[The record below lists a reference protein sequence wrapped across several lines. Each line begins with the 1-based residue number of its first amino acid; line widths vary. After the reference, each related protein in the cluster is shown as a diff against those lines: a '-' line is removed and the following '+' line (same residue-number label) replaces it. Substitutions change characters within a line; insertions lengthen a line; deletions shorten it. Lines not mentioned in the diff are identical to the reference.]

1 MISVNSADSSA
12 VQQLCLILPP
22 TNCPNLFFRYV
33 NKAVNQANYCINDAT
48 IRAVKQTQRQAM
60 HSFRFL
66 LIGFTLLLASCSA
79 PRMQAS
85 FNTPLTM
92 RELMEWVIDPA
103 ADGVWESVAWI
114 SNGEGDK
121 DIFPTTQ
128 AQWDVVRNSAATL
141 VEAANLLMLDT
152 RAVDQTNWMQAAR
165 RLSKTAEIA
174 LKAAKDKDVQLVFDI
189 GAEIYNACSS
199 CHRQYADFYKN
210 AQAWPSLTVLAGR
223 STSQT
228 AIQFGLKAKEA
239 DALPRFNANDLKL
252 IAQAVRP

>member
-1 MISVNSADSSA
+1 MISVNSAESSA
-12 VQQLCLILPP
+12 VQQLCLILLP
-22 TNCPNLFFRYV
+22 THCLNLFFQYV
-33 NKAVNQANYCINDAT
+33 DKAVNQANYCINDAT

-79 PRMQAS
+79 PKTQAP

-114 SNGEGDK
+114 SNSEGDK
-121 DIFPTTQ
+121 EIFPTTQ

-152 RAVDQTNWMQAAR
+152 RAFDQTNWMQAAR

-210 AQAWPSLTVLAGR
+210 AQAWPSLTVLASH

-228 AIQFGLKAKEA
+228 AIQVGLKAKAA
-239 DALPRFNANDLKL
+239 DALPRFNAKDLKL
-252 IAQAVRP
+252 IAQAFRP

>member
-1 MISVNSADSSA
+1 M
-12 VQQLCLILPP
+12 Q
-22 TNCPNLFFRYV
+22 
-33 NKAVNQANYCINDAT
+33 
-48 IRAVKQTQRQAM
+48 
-60 HSFRFL
+60 SFRFL
-66 LIGFTLLLASCSA
+66 LIGCALLLVSCGA
-79 PRMQAS
+79 PKTQTP

-114 SNGEGDK
+114 SNSEGDK
-121 DIFPTTQ
+121 EIFPTTQ

-152 RAVDQTNWMQAAR
+152 RAVDKTNWMQAAR

-199 CHRQYADFYKN
+199 CHRQYADFYKSS
-210 AQAWPSLTVLAGR
+210 QLWPSLTVVADR
-223 STSQT
+223 SATMR
-228 AIQFGLKAKEA
+228 AVIQAGLKEKRLGGTFSLDNQGLQVVAH
-239 DALPRFNANDLKL
+239 ALAP
-252 IAQAVRP
+252 